1 LFCIVCSFQ
10 HNRRLVAHGKISP
23 PGSMFFH
30 HTDPIELWGLENLE
44 EPDSISYYQSI
55 SIPHNLA
62 TMIYV
67 LIYTHSKPYS
77 CATIVG
83 LAPALLDSAFLP
95 FADSRTLLDAVG
107 IVRSQEVLPCI
118 FNNQSD
124 KILSLGFIQNPFLVV
139 ILRAKSTQSILYE
152 RTVDTFDHPLRSLCL
167 RQAVPMPEGG
177 ELNCACSKRIGQRHS
192 NDDFRR
198 VERLDSHDDLQFPT
212 WRPEI

>member
-152 RTVDTFDHPLRSLCL
+152 RTVDTFGHPLCSLCL
-167 RQAVPMPEGG
+167 PQAVPMPEGG
-177 ELNCACSKRIGQRHS
+177 ELNCACSKRIGQRPR
-192 NDDFRR
+192 NDDLRR
-198 VERLDSHDDLQFPT
+198 VERLDSHDEVQFPT
-212 WRPEI
+212 WRSAI

>member
-1 LFCIVCSFQ
+1 
-10 HNRRLVAHGKISP
+10 
-23 PGSMFFH
+23 M
-30 HTDPIELWGLENLE
+30 
-44 EPDSISYYQSI
+44 

-62 TMIYV
+62 AIIYV
-67 LIYTHSKPYS
+67 VIYTHSKPYF

-83 LAPALLDSAFLP
+83 LAPALRDSAFLP

-107 IVRSQEVLPCI
+107 IVRSQEASPCI

-124 KILSLGFIQNPFLVV
+124 KILSLGFIQNSFLVV
-139 ILRAKSTQSILYE
+139 ILQAKSTQSILYE